1 MGNTVEHWRA
11 EIGGFC
17 QPVKPKSL
25 LKSLHVKD
33 KTFISLGIR
42 VVLFLLLVVE
52 GVESNPGPG
61 PPKSTAPGRG
71 RGSRGSARGMGPP
84 RGRGSA

>member
-1 MGNTVEHWRA
+1 MGNTVEQSCA
-11 EIGGFC
+11 AIGGFC
-17 QPVKPKSL
+17 KPVKSKSL

-52 GVESNPGPG
+52 GVGSKSEPGSPEIHC
-61 PPKSTAPGRG
+61 
-71 RGSRGSARGMGPP
+71 P
-84 RGRGSA
+84 RPWPW